1 MRNTLRNLLA
11 DGKTKQAIEQALQL
25 ASADKDWQHRML
37 LIAARFNA
45 YERQQLGGLEDAS
58 QLGIEL
64 NKINKALLA
73 TIEELPEDA
82 SPNVSSGVS
91 SSQADTSQSPTIIQ
105 NAEKIYNI
113 DHIDNAN
120 FS

>member
-1 MRNTLRNLLA
+1 MKNTLRHLLA

-25 ASADKDWQHRML
+25 ATGDKDWHNRIL
-37 LIAARFNA
+37 LISARFKA
-45 YERQQLGGLEDAS
+45 YEKQKLGGLEDAS
-58 QLGIEL
+58 LLGIEL
-64 NKINKALLA
+64 NKINEALLA
-73 TIEELPEDA
+73 AMEELPEDA
-82 SPNVSSGVS
+82 TIAAGTSNVSTG
-91 SSQADTSQSPTIIQ
+91 TGPTIIQ